1 MANEIPKKDLIG
13 IRWKMVKPSEQ
24 ILSQK
29 EAIDFLQISE
39 YQLIKLRKKK
49 EIPAYLEKGCYFYSK
64 ADCVD
69 WINKNQP
76 DRFKKVEPKRTLR
89 DYLKRIFH

>member
-1 MANEIPKKDLIG
+1 MSNEIPKKDLIG
-13 IRWKMVKPSEQ
+13 IRWKMVIPSEK

-29 EAIDFLQISE
+29 KASEFLQISE

-49 EIPAYLEKGCYFYSK
+49 EIPSYLEKGCYFYSK

-76 DRFKKVEPKRTLR
+76 GRLKKVEPKKTLLNYIR
-89 DYLKRIFH
+89 GIFN